1 MRKPSIKEA
10 VDWLLKALTVEYRR
24 KCLEHWRGLYGDD
37 YADKV
42 EFGVKKKSAKS

>member
-10 VDWLLKALTVEYRR
+10 VDWLLKALTDEYRR

-42 EFGVKKKSAKS
+42 AGIASKKPKKK